1 MSTPEATPRGPA
13 ELKPFPVDPEVMAAI
28 RPTQPR
34 DVSRLAALH
43 RAAMGSSLWAQLGT
57 PFLMALYTALLE
69 QPTFISFVYEEGG
82 RVRGF
87 IAGTE
92 DAGQMFRGVLKQ
104 HGQTLLLPTVRG
116 VMQTPELLRPLL
128 STPRYFTRTRPQT
141 DTARASGHGLHPPDI
156 KAESLFCS
164 FEPDLRGKRI
174 SGHINKVLFDELRAR
189 GHAHVKISTDKDNE
203 GAVRQLLSW
212 GFEQVSTFEFY
223 GKPMRLF
230 VLDLLQSPRVEPIS
244 RHPQPRR

>member
-1 MSTPEATPRGPA
+1 MKREVGEHAPSEGP
-13 ELKPFPVDPEVMAAI
+13 KPFPVDPEVMAAI

-57 PFLMALYTALLE
+57 PFLMTLYRALLE
-69 QPTFISFVYEEGG
+69 QPDFISFVYEEGG

-92 DAGQMFRGVLKQ
+92 SAGRMFRGVLSA
-104 HGQTLLLPTVRG
+104 HARDLVLPTVTG
-116 VMQTPELLRPLL
+116 VLQTPQLLRPLL
-128 STPRYFTRTRPQT
+128 TTSRYFARTQPLGQE
-141 DTARASGHGLHPPDI
+141 I
-156 KAESLFCS
+156 QAESLFCS
-164 FEPDLRGKRI
+164 FEPELRGKRI

-189 GHAHVKISTDKDNE
+189 GHTHVKISTDEDNE
-203 GAVRQLLSW
+203 GAVRQLRSW
-212 GFEQVSTFEFY
+212 GFEQVGTFEFY

-230 VLDLLQSPRVEPIS
+230 VLDLTSSPRVEPLS
-244 RHPQPRR
+244 RHARGPVR

>member
-1 MSTPEATPRGPA
+1 MSTPDASPRGPV
-13 ELKPFPVDPEVMAAI
+13 ERKSFPVDPEVMAAI

-57 PFLMALYTALLE
+57 PFLMALYSALLE

-92 DAGQMFRGVLKQ
+92 DAGQMFRAVLKQ
-104 HGQTLLLPTVRG
+104 HGQTLLLPTLRG
-116 VMQTPELLRPLL
+116 VMETPELLRPLL
-128 STPRYFTRTRPQT
+128 STPRYFARTRPLSRETQ
-141 DTARASGHGLHPPDI
+141 AVGHALHPPDI
-156 KAESLFCS
+156 KGESLFCS

-189 GHAHVKISTDKDNE
+189 GHSHVKISTDEDNE

-230 VLDLLQSPRVEPIS
+230 VLDLVQSPRVEPIS
-244 RHPQPRR
+244 RHPKRRG